1 MAKLTIE
8 RANSYF
14 ETKKVFTQA
23 QAEMSVDH
31 IVNST
36 RISHKSID
44 SMVETANLI
53 SKVNSEQFGKSLD
66 SASDRVYSSAS
77 YTDNGK
83 FYSSSY
89 REMARERRLE
99 QRWDDEEAR
108 WNQLI
113 ASAPTKSSPSSKKQV
128 AKVREVKKLPKAT
141 YITENKA
148 TLSDYKPSFTYFR
161 DYVVADYHIYKRAV
175 VLELQS
181 DSREDYL
188 NRQTPETNKLSTY
201 LVFRYEPFGKDGKP
215 NPYDGLTQLKDFL
228 KAQRF
233 ITTAEPATLKD
244 ALELLKDE
252 KVSVPSAFEYNFTA
266 KSDFLTVYTVFG
278 DFDLLDIEF
287 SKEATEFKPNKP
299 TKATKVRQLATVPTY
314 EEWMAYNH

>member
-1 MAKLTIE
+1 MAKLTVE

-31 IVNST
+31 IVNSS

-44 SMVETANLI
+44 SMVETANLV

-66 SASDRVYSSAS
+66 SASDRVNSSAS

-83 FYSSSY
+83 FFSSSY
-89 REMARERRLE
+89 KEMARERRLE
-99 QRWDDEEAR
+99 QRWNDEEAR

-113 ASAPTKSSPSSKKQV
+113 ASAPIAPSSASKKQV
-128 AKVREVKKLPKAT
+128 AKVRKIKSLPKAS

-148 TLSDYKPSFTYFR
+148 TLSDYVPSNDYSR
-161 DYVVADYHIYKRAV
+161 DYVVTDYRIYKRAV

-181 DSREDYL
+181 DNREAYL
-188 NRQTPETNKLSTY
+188 NRQTPESNKLSSY
-201 LVFRYEPFGKDGKP
+201 LVFRFEPFGKDGKP
-215 NPYDGLTQLKDFL
+215 NPYDGLTQLKSFL

-233 ITTAEPATLKD
+233 ITNEKPSTLKD

-266 KSDFLTVYTVFG
+266 KSDLLTVYTVFG

-287 SKEATEFKPNKP
+287 TKEATEFKPNKP
-299 TKATKVRQLATVPTY
+299 SKATKIRQLATVPTY
-314 EEWMAYNH
+314 EQWMAYNH

>member
-1 MAKLTIE
+1 MAKLTVE

-14 ETKKVFTQA
+14 KTKKVFTQA
-23 QAEMSVDH
+23 QADMSVDH
-31 IVNST
+31 IVNSS

-44 SMVETANLI
+44 AMVDTANLV

-89 REMARERRLE
+89 KEMARERRLE
-99 QRWDDEEAR
+99 RRWDDEEER
-108 WNQLI
+108 WNAII
-113 ASAPTKSSPSSKKQV
+113 ASAPHQTSANSKKQV
-128 AKVREVKKLPKAT
+128 AKVRQVKKLPSAT
-141 YITENKA
+141 YIIEDKRQVAEYNPRN
-148 TLSDYKPSFTYFR
+148 DYSR
-161 DYVVADYHIYKRAV
+161 DYVVVDYRVYRKAV
-175 VLELQS
+175 VLELQT
-181 DSREDYL
+181 DNREAYL
-188 NRQTPETNKLSTY
+188 NRQTPESNKLSTY
-201 LVFRYEPFGKDGKP
+201 LVFRYQPIGKDGKP
-215 NPYDGLTQLKDFL
+215 NPYDGLTQLKDFF
-228 KAQRF
+228 KAQKF
-233 ITTAEPATLKD
+233 ITENNPSTLKQ

-252 KVSVPSAFEYNFTA
+252 LVTVPSAYEFNLTS

-287 SKEATEFKPNKP
+287 TKEATEFKPNKP

-314 EEWMAYNH
+314 EQWMAYNH